1 MPFFKVEDIRE
12 LRVGT
17 FVKLEGSWFSH
28 PFPTNTFQI
37 KSSDDLATIQALKS
51 VVILQDPE
59 RSASF
64 DVDVE
69 DVPDENRRPLDHE
82 ESLSREEDGEAIS
95 DSTFDHPEDDEPLI
109 KESSLSTILDRR
121 QDYHEF
127 QNHLRKIEGA
137 YQKILGQGNEL
148 FRQLSDRR
156 QSGRKTADAMITSIV
171 TAIQHP
177 NTAMSLIDVVNSN
190 GATWGL
196 SEHALN
202 VCTLSLLIGRQL
214 GLGVEELLELGR
226 GSLFHDVGYR
236 ALPMNVRFSA
246 VGMKIQSDPDLGPR
260 HPEVG
265 RQLMASFPDTSPA
278 VLEMIERHH
287 ERLDGSGFPN
297 GMRADGLSL
306 STKIIM
312 VADHYD
318 ELCNAPDL
326 QTSLTPHAALS
337 RLFRHVVMKGESSRF
352 CPEVVQ
358 ALVQA
363 IGVYPPGSLVELT
376 DGFLGVVARIN
387 VHHPTRPTVLL
398 YAPWICRNDGMLVNL
413 SQEPELEIKRAL
425 HVKDIPL
432 HALAYLSPRRMAMF
446 VHATEPTTVASN
458 SRPRQNAKANLKG

>member
-1 MPFFKVEDIRE
+1 MPFFKVEDPRD

-37 KSSDDLATIQALKS
+37 KSSDDLTTIQALKN

-64 DVDVE
+64 DAE
-69 DVPDENRRPLDHE
+69 DVPDENRRTLDHE
-82 ESLSREEDGEAIS
+82 ESVRREEDTEAIGES
-95 DSTFDHPEDDEPLI
+95 PFEHQDDESLN
-109 KESSLSTILDRR
+109 KESSLSTILGRR

-137 YQKILGQGNEL
+137 YHKTLGQGNEL

-156 QSGRKTADAMITSIV
+156 LSGRKTADAMITSIV

-177 NTAMSLIDVVNSN
+177 KTAMSLIDVVGSN

-214 GLGVEELLELGR
+214 GLEVEGLLELGR
-226 GSLFHDVGYR
+226 GALFHDVGYR

-246 VGMKIQSDPDLGPR
+246 VGMKIQSDPELGQR

-297 GMRADGLSL
+297 GVGGENLSL
-306 STKIIM
+306 STKIVM

-318 ELCNAPDL
+318 ELCNAPDP

-337 RLFRHVVMKGESSRF
+337 RLFRHVAMKGKSSKL

-376 DGFLGVVARIN
+376 DGFLGVVARISI
-387 VHHPTRPTVLL
+387 HHPTRPTVLL

-413 SQEPELEIKRAL
+413 AQEPELEIKQAL

-432 HALAYLSPRRMAMF
+432 PALAYLSPRRMAMF
-446 VHATEPTTVASN
+446 VHATEPTIMASN
-458 SRPRQNAKANLKG
+458 SCRGRSRKSSLLH

>member
-1 MPFFKVEDIRE
+1 MPFFKVEDTRD

-17 FVKLEGSWFSH
+17 LVKLEGSWFSH

-37 KSSDDLATIQALKS
+37 KSSDDLATIQALKN
-51 VVILQDPE
+51 VVILQDPD
-59 RSASF
+59 RSAF
-64 DVDVE
+64 LDAE
-69 DVPDENRRPLDHE
+69 DVSGENQRLLNYEESASGEEDTEAIFELELDHPA
-82 ESLSREEDGEAIS
+82 DNA
-95 DSTFDHPEDDEPLI
+95 PLI
-109 KESSLSTILDRR
+109 KESSLSAILDRR
-121 QDYHEF
+121 EDYHEF
-127 QNHLRKIEGA
+127 QDHLRKVEGA
-137 YQKILGQGNEL
+137 YQKTLGQGNEL

-156 QSGRKTADAMITSIV
+156 PSGRKTADAMISSIV

-177 NTAMSLIDVVNSN
+177 QTAMSLIDVVGSN

-214 GLGVEELLELGR
+214 GLEAEGLLDLGR
-226 GSLFHDVGYR
+226 GALFHDVGYR

-246 VGMKIQSDPDLGPR
+246 VGMKIESDPELGQR

-265 RQLMASFPDTSPA
+265 RQLMASFPDTSPV
-278 VLEMIERHH
+278 VLEMIAQHH

-297 GMRADGLSL
+297 GTKAGGLSL
-306 STKIIM
+306 LTKIVM

-318 ELCNAPDL
+318 ELCNAPDP

-337 RLFRHVVMKGESSRF
+337 RLFRHVVLRGESSRF

-363 IGVYPPGSLVELT
+363 LGVYPPGSLVELT

-387 VHHPTRPTVLL
+387 IHHPTRPTVLL
-398 YAPWICRNDGMLVNL
+398 YAPWICRSDGMLVNL
-413 SQEPELEIKRAL
+413 AQETELEIKQAL
-425 HVKDIPL
+425 HLKDIPL
-432 HALAYLSPRRMAMF
+432 PALAYLSPRRMAMF
-446 VHATEPTTVASN
+446 VHATEPTTMAFN
-458 SRPRQNAKANLKG
+458 SRRRQIFKPNLKR